1 MNTQSVVITLL
12 VLTTSL
18 QAQVIPGRW
27 EKLDRQPTGKQI
39 IVTLKAGGRVECV
52 LKLPGADD
60 LTVVTSTGREL
71 KIAKSDVEE
80 VEILVEDGIRNGVL
94 IGAAVGFTGPV
105 IVTFA
110 SGVDKTEVPL
120 GFAIGVIGA
129 GVGAAVGYLL
139 DKKCKGPQVLYQA
152 P

>member
-1 MNTQSVVITLL
+1 MQAQIVVVILL

-27 EKLDRQPTGKQI
+27 EKLDSQPAGKQI
-39 IVTLKAGGRVECV
+39 IVTLKAGDRLECA
-52 LKLPGADD
+52 LKESEADD
-60 LTVVTSTGREL
+60 LIVVTLTRSEL
-71 KIAKSDVEE
+71 KIAKSEVRKVET
-80 VEILVEDGIRNGVL
+80 EDGIRNGVL
-94 IGAAVGFTGPV
+94 IGAAVGFAGPV

-110 SGVDKTEVPL
+110 SGVDRTEVPL

-129 GVGAAVGYLL
+129 GVGAAVGYPL
-139 DKKCKGPQVLYQA
+139 DKKRKGTRVLYQA